1 MYGVSPMKKLVIGT
15 ALLVTALPF
24 TFDGVTPTVSKAQAV
39 IGRPLTPGSIAGVHR
54 RAMRRTYG
62 VGANLRYH
70 PVARRAAV
78 AAAATG
84 AGYYGAGYGG
94 WSGGWGG
101 WGWNRPLFASAVG
114 VGGPGAGV
122 GGPGVGMGGTG
133 FLGCYPAFNET
144 GWYTFCPDVGL
155 AIRTGQIHQ

>member
-1 MYGVSPMKKLVIGT
+1 MKKLLIAT
-15 ALLVTALPF
+15 AALCTALPF

-62 VGANLRYH
+62 VGANIGYH
-70 PVARRAAV
+70 PVARRAAI

-94 WSGGWGG
+94 RPLFASAG
-101 WGWNRPLFASAVG
+101 WGWNRPLFAY
-114 VGGPGAGV
+114 GGN
-122 GGPGVGMGGTG
+122 GMGGAINVPAGSVPQPLYTEAQMAAARY
-133 FLGCYPAFNET
+133 GCYPAPFDYST
-144 GWYTFCPDVGL
+144 RVCVPRW
-155 AIRTGQIHQ
+155 